1 MSRRFSIDTS
11 ILIEYIVKSAPY
23 RSKVA
28 ELLEKS
34 ARRELELYLN
44 PITLS
49 ETLYVASR
57 IYEIAGD
64 ENPNESALDFIRW
77 LKKRIKVVDVD
88 EAISIRAGELR
99 KTLRIA
105 LPDCYVI
112 ATAEKIDA
120 EPLFKKIEKE
130 MQPTLDDLKKLR
142 VKFLDQI

>member
-1 MSRRFSIDTS
+1 LSRRFSIDTS

-28 ELLEKS
+28 ELLENP
-34 ARRELELYLN
+34 ARGKFELYLN

-77 LKKRIKVVDVD
+77 LKKRIKIVDVD
-88 EAISIRAGELR
+88 EVISLRAG
-99 KTLRIA
+99 
-105 LPDCYVI
+105 
-112 ATAEKIDA
+112 
-120 EPLFKKIEKE
+120 
-130 MQPTLDDLKKLR
+130 
-142 VKFLDQI
+142 